1 MERGETQVKALIDS
15 FNSWILLIFIFLI
28 VMVFFGFI
36 WVKLSRK
43 PAPIEGEKSI
53 PNRLMPMERKRGVRA
68 KPKNI
73 FAK

>member
-36 WVKLSRK
+36 WVKLSKK
-43 PAPIEGEKSI
+43 PAPNEEEISI
-53 PNRLMPMERKRGVRA
+53 PSRLVPMERKRGAGA